1 MSEIGVYKAIAQV
14 TSAMAKEGISKG
26 RKNQTQGYSFRGIDD
41 VYNVLSGMLADAG
54 LCIIPRILSRDLQER
69 QTKNGGT
76 LFYVTVEAEYDL
88 VSAEDGSKHTA
99 KVFGEAMDSADKATN
114 KAMSAAYKYMAFQ
127 TFAIPTEGDNDADSH
142 TPVVAPAAKPA
153 PAKPMPAKV
162 KEAAAALKPHAKGT
176 ISGDPSESDLTGIAG
191 DVVKPTQE
199 VIGKIIHAYA
209 SIGFTL
215 PMLEKEYGKPTS
227 DWVENDIPDLRE
239 MLKAMKIE
247 QANAKTAAAE
257 MSGDGV
263 EI

>member
-1 MSEIGVYKAIAQV
+1 MSEIGVYKAIAHV
-14 TSAMAKEGISKG
+14 TSAMAKEGIGKG
-26 RKNQTQGYSFRGIDD
+26 RKNQQQGYSFRGIDD

-69 QTKNGGT
+69 QTKSGGT

-142 TPVVAPAAKPA
+142 TPAVAPRVAPAPKPVAKEV
-153 PAKPMPAKV
+153 PAKV
-162 KEAAAALKPHAKGT
+162 KEKAAEIQKPVRGT
-176 ISGDPSESDLTGIAG
+176 ISGDPLEGDLTGVGIDRPASEEVKG
-191 DVVKPTQE
+191 KVV
-199 VIGKIIHAYA
+199 HAFA

-215 PMLEKEYGKPTS
+215 PAMEKEYGKPMDEWMES
-227 DWVENDIPDLRE
+227 DIPELRQV
-239 MLKAMKIE
+239 LRVMKQE
-247 QANAKTAAAE
+247 QAAIKAAAAE
-257 MSGDGV
+257 QG